1 MSFNA
6 AAETSKLL
14 VTLATAVIAFCV
26 TFVNVEPGKST
37 LLTPATTGQKVLL
50 MCSWLVLLVCTGA
63 GIWVQLA
70 LTHVLSSDG
79 PRKSQSTT
87 DSETLQDSDS
97 PVVSVTIWNR
107 AIQFP
112 YIVQVVAFVMGMTVL
127 VTYGCWRLFQR

>member
-1 MSFNA
+1 MSFQA

-26 TFVNVEPGKST
+26 TFINVEPGKTT

-50 MCSWLVLLVCTGA
+50 VCSWLVLLVCAGA

-70 LTHVLSSDG
+70 LTHVLSAAG
-79 PRKSQSTT
+79 PGKSESTT
-87 DSETLQDSDS
+87 KSKASQNSES
-97 PVVSVTIWNR
+97 PVVSITIWNR

-112 YIVQVVAFVMGMTVL
+112 YIVQVVAFVLGMTLL
-127 VTYGCWRLFQR
+127 VTYGGWRLFHG